1 MLTIDPLILAR
12 VQFACNITFHILFPA
27 INIAMAWIL
36 LFFKSRYNATKQQY
50 WMDAYLFWTKVFALG
65 FAIGIVTGVAMS
77 FQFGANWPGFMAT
90 VGDVAGPLLAYEIL
104 TAFFLEATFLGIM
117 LFGYRRVSNRIHTLA
132 TIVVALGTTASAF
145 WILALNSWMQTPAGF
160 SMQHGRAHVDS
171 WLAVIFNPSFPYRF
185 THMLLASGLTAA
197 FLIAGLSAYRW
208 LRKDRTPD
216 VLSAMKTGVY
226 LAAILIPLQI
236 GIGDLHG
243 LNTLQYQPQKIAA
256 MEGLWHTER
265 GAPLVLFGIP
275 NEQTQ
280 TNDYAIELP
289 KVASLILTHAWQG
302 EIKGLDEFGDNHPP
316 VGKVFWG
323 FRIMVGVGILMLL
336 VAWSGVLLFNRKREL
351 PLFYIRTLVGM
362 TFAGWVATV
371 AGWYVTEI
379 GRQPWLVQ
387 GVLTVSDASAP
398 VAKSLLGTSLV
409 MYLLIY
415 ILLLSAFITTIF
427 YMARQ
432 AKDEKKKPLSV
443 ASGEA
448 LVELI
453 STT

>member
-1 MLTIDPLILAR
+1 MLTVDPLTLAR
-12 VQFACNITFHILFPA
+12 VQFACNITFHILFPV

-50 WMDAYLFWTKVFALG
+50 WMDTYLFWTKIFALG
-65 FAIGIVTGVAMS
+65 FAIGIVSGVAMS
-77 FQFGANWPGFMAT
+77 FQFGANWPGYMAT

-117 LFGYRRVSNRIHTLA
+117 LFGYKRVSNRIHNFA

-145 WILALNSWMQTPAGF
+145 WILALNSWMQTPTGY
-160 SMQHGRAHVDS
+160 SMHHGRAHVDS

-236 GIGDLHG
+236 WVGDLHG
-243 LNTLQYQPQKIAA
+243 LNTLRYQPQKIAA
-256 MEGLWHTER
+256 MEGLWHTEQ

-275 NEQTQ
+275 NEKTQ
-280 TNDYAIELP
+280 RNDYAIELP
-289 KVASLILTHAWQG
+289 KVASLILTHTWQG
-302 EIKGLDEFGDNHPP
+302 EIKGLDAFGDNHPP
-316 VGKVFWG
+316 VGKVFWS
-323 FRIMVGVGILMLL
+323 FRFMIGVGILMLL
-336 VAWSGVLLFNRKREL
+336 VAWSGVLLFKRKRDL
-351 PLFYIRTLVGM
+351 PVFYVRVLIGM
-362 TFAGWVATV
+362 TFSGWIATV

-379 GRQPWLVQ
+379 GRQPWLVT
-387 GVLTVSDASAP
+387 GVLTVADAAAP
-398 VAKSLLGTSLV
+398 VAKSLLGISLAL
-409 MYLLIY
+409 YLFIY
-415 ILLLSAFITTIF
+415 LFLLGAFITTIF

-432 AKDEKKKPLSV
+432 AKSDKKIPLST

-448 LVELI
+448 LVELM
-453 STT
+453 SSK